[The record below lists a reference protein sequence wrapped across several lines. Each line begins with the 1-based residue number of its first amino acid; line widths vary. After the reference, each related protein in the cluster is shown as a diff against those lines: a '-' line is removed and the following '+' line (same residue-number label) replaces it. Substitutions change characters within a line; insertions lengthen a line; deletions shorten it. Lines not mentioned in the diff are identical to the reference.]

1 MNKVHRI
8 VRNTFIS
15 IYSHLFDDYLS
26 KDNDFIIIA
35 GKTINTYSKET
46 FKLAVTRKCFV
57 KKRCSFSFKKAAS

>member
-15 IYSHLFDDYLS
+15 IYSHLFDDCLS
-26 KDNDFIIIA
+26 KDTDFIIVA
-35 GKTINTYSKET
+35 GKTKNTYSKEA

-57 KKRCSFSFKKAAS
+57 KKVFFFF